1 MRYLINFAC
10 LLAGALGIAVASDHV
25 IAQVGQPSTNNSSLA
40 VPPRPD
46 EPRAA
51 KAYGVFDTYC
61 ARCHQTG
68 RLERPLASGG
78 LANILA
84 IDDQARDPV
93 QVKPGIPDASRLY
106 DVLETRHAPLDVFS
120 GGNVAAEPQ
129 PDDIEAVRGWIRD
142 LTPAE
147 QTCASRHP
155 MRPEDVDKL
164 MRDAQRLERDQGKDV
179 RFISLTHLYNSC
191 ATAAEMTAYGS
202 ALNKL
207 MNSLSSVPD
216 TAKLTPLDAAGT
228 VLSFRLTDFGWD
240 AARWRMIEKAYP
252 PALIHAVAPDVVKT
266 AGSEA
271 VIVNGDWLAAAAGET
286 PLYYALVGV
295 PAKLSE
301 LAKLNGTN
309 IDANIRSGSVR
320 RIAISESAVTRGNR
334 LIERHPGSKGGLWLV
349 YDFATSTSEQN
360 VFEHPQG
367 PKSATTAKSPFR
379 PDQIRAL
386 FTLPNGFYAFA
397 LFDADGNRIDRV
409 LPGIEKPYAGVEA
422 DAVEPTTKSG
432 INCFACH
439 TEALVQAKDDFRGAG
454 PVDISAAPMPPERRA
469 ALPLFGTDS
478 ENALL
483 MLGGTDRYR
492 AAAKTVG
499 VDLTSRI
506 YGEELVSGL
515 ARRYREGADFEV
527 ALGETGLDRQEFLT
541 ELTDA
546 KGAAAPLARR
556 LLHGV
561 LSRTQLEQL
570 FSLLKGIDAPG
581 QTAASA
587 GFLREA
593 KSEIGLSMWLD
604 KPRPVPGDLVMIKA
618 EADND
623 CYLTVI
629 SVDAEGVGTVLFPS
643 DFQTD
648 NLLSANQAVSIPPA
662 EAPFQLRY
670 KAEGAETILG
680 RCSTSATP
688 PVGIEHDFVRQRFT
702 VLGNWENFIQDTLV
716 TDWEMRANPEKAERA
731 RIARTGAIRRQRDR
745 GEQIALPRP
754 DVANGKSL
762 RDGRAV
768 LVLGRG

>member
-1 MRYLINFAC
+1 
-10 LLAGALGIAVASDHV
+10 
-25 IAQVGQPSTNNSSLA
+25 
-40 VPPRPD
+40 
-46 EPRAA
+46 
-51 KAYGVFDTYC
+51 
-61 ARCHQTG
+61 
-68 RLERPLASGG
+68 
-78 LANILA
+78 
-84 IDDQARDPV
+84 
-93 QVKPGIPDASRLY
+93 
-106 DVLETRHAPLDVFS
+106 
-120 GGNVAAEPQ
+120 
-129 PDDIEAVRGWIRD
+129 
-142 LTPAE
+142 
-147 QTCASRHP
+147 
-155 MRPEDVDKL
+155 
-164 MRDAQRLERDQGKDV
+164 
-179 RFISLTHLYNSC
+179 
-191 ATAAEMTAYGS
+191 
-202 ALNKL
+202 
-207 MNSLSSVPD
+207 
-216 TAKLTPLDAAGT
+216 
-228 VLSFRLTDFGWD
+228 
-240 AARWRMIEKAYP
+240 
-252 PALIHAVAPDVVKT
+252 
-266 AGSEA
+266 
-271 VIVNGDWLAAAAGET
+271 
-286 PLYYALVGV
+286 
-295 PAKLSE
+295 
-301 LAKLNGTN
+301 
-309 IDANIRSGSVR
+309 
-320 RIAISESAVTRGNR
+320 
-334 LIERHPGSKGGLWLV
+334 
-349 YDFATSTSEQN
+349 
-360 VFEHPQG
+360 
-367 PKSATTAKSPFR
+367 
-379 PDQIRAL
+379 
-386 FTLPNGFYAFA
+386 
-397 LFDADGNRIDRV
+397 
-409 LPGIEKPYAGVEA
+409 
-422 DAVEPTTKSG
+422 
-432 INCFACH
+432 
-439 TEALVQAKDDFRGAG
+439 
-454 PVDISAAPMPPERRA
+454 
-469 ALPLFGTDS
+469 
-478 ENALL
+478 

-492 AAAKTVG
+492 AAARAVG
-499 VDLTSRI
+499 VDLTLRI
-506 YGEELVSGL
+506 HGEELVSGL

-604 KPRPVPGDLVMIKA
+604 KPRPVPGDLVTIKA

-629 SVDAEGVGTVLFPS
+629 SVDAGGVGTVIFPS

-745 GEQIALPRP
+745 GEPIAPPRP